1 MWLRDALP
9 VHLPKARILIYGY
22 DTKLA
27 DSSSFQNLADVAS
40 RFRVALRINLGTLPR
55 TRPLIFIAHSLGGL
69 VMKQALVQMSSG
81 DIADTRNFT
90 ATFSI
95 LFFGVPNQGMDISS
109 LLAMVRDQRN
119 LPFLTMLSKDASPLQ
134 ELIDRFRELFHFR
147 DSYIYSFYE
156 TYASPTVKKDDAGK
170 WSMSGDFAVL
180 VDRYS
185 ARSGRSWEEDKSH
198 LYPISSNH
206 SGMVK
211 FSEYSEDCA
220 YVLNILELCAKMAPT
235 IIAARQKYDTR
246 IMMSILLIH
255 NRKSMLDPSR
265 RGEHFRPPL
274 NSGLSF
280 PNTTDVHQVTSTGS
294 TPSPKHDGLSN
305 DGSLDTSDQ
314 ISNMLMLDTTF
325 TSPSQPRPM
334 TPIPTLI
341 PTLGHSSLQDAG
353 RVLDRSIG
361 DHSRDGK
368 HLYGQVGVLLI
379 TWEQD
384 DMQCIEDVGL
394 TIK

>member
-1 MWLRDALP
+1 MWLRNALP
-9 VHLPKARILIYGY
+9 DHLPKARILIYGY

-40 RFRVALRINLGTLPR
+40 RFRVALRLHLGTLPPN
-55 TRPLIFIAHSLGGL
+55 RPLIFIAHSLGGL
-69 VMKQALVQMSSG
+69 VLKQTLVQMSSG

-134 ELIDRFRELFHFR
+134 ELIDRFRELFNFR
-147 DSYIYSFYE
+147 DSYVYSFYE

-170 WSMSGDFAVL
+170 WTMSGDFAVL

-198 LYPISSNH
+198 LYPINSNH

-220 YVLNILELCAKMAPT
+220 LVLNILELCAKMAPN
-235 IIAARQKYDTR
+235 IIAARQKYDIR
-246 IMMSILLIH
+246 IMMAILLMH
-255 NRKSMLDPSR
+255 NRKSMSDPSR
-265 RGEHFRPPL
+265 QREHFRPPL

-280 PNTTDVHQVTSTGS
+280 PNTTEVHQVTSTES
-294 TPSPKHDGLSN
+294 TSNPKHYELSN
-305 DGSLDTSDQ
+305 DRYLDTSDQ
-314 ISNMLMLDTTF
+314 NSDTSMVGMTF
-325 TSPSQPRPM
+325 TSPSQPLPT
-334 TPIPTLI
+334 TPVPYLN
-341 PTLGHSSLQDAG
+341 LSGLQAAG
-353 RVLDRSIG
+353 LALKRSIG
-361 DHSRDGK
+361 DYHRHGK
-368 HLYGQVGVLLI
+368 NVYRQVGVLLI
-379 TWEQD
+379 TWEED
-384 DMQCIEDVGL
+384 DLQCIDEVGP
-394 TIK
+394 TIKRRV